1 MSSVPRLFRQTTVM
15 RRTGGA
21 HPASFALG
29 TTSLPARATPCP
41 DDPGKALVVVLD
53 GGAVPMAEHYMS
65 WSNELAT
72 LGYERIRTGALSA
85 RQAVQADVAGLRVEQ
100 ELELLQLDAPLPR
113 PATPASRSVQPT
125 VRRLRDADLVEAA
138 VIDRAAFGE
147 RWWLDAGMLADVCN
161 ATPRHRAR
169 VAEIDRIVV
178 GSLIS
183 GRSGSLGYVQRLSVH
198 PAVHRLGVGTS
209 LLADALAWMRRA
221 GVTRV
226 FVNTH
231 IDNEAALALYHRI
244 GFRSLPE
251 RLRVFEGS
259 VRR

>member
-15 RRTGGA
+15 RRPGSA
-21 HPASFALG
+21 HSAAFALG
-29 TTSLPARATPCP
+29 TTTLLARATPCP
-41 DDPGKALVVVLD
+41 NDPTMALVAVLD
-53 GGAVPMAEHYMS
+53 GSEVPMAEHYRT
-65 WSNELAT
+65 WCDELAT
-72 LGYERIRTGALSA
+72 LGYQRIRTGALSA

-113 PATPASRSVQPT
+113 LTARAARSAQPA
-125 VRRLRDADLVEAA
+125 VRRLRDADLADAA
-138 VIDRAAFGE
+138 AIDRAAFGE

-169 VAEIDRIVV
+169 VAEVDRAIC

-198 PAVHRLGVGTS
+198 PSAHRQGVATT

-231 IDNEAALALYHRI
+231 IDNEPALALYRRI
-244 GFRSLPE
+244 GFRNLPE

>member
-1 MSSVPRLFRQTTVM
+1 MSSVPRLFRQTTVA
-15 RRTGGA
+15 RRNGGA

-29 TTSLPARATPCP
+29 TTSLQARATPCP
-41 DDPGKALVVVLD
+41 DDPAKALVVVLD
-53 GGAVPMAEHYMS
+53 GGAVPMAEHYMA
-65 WSNELAT
+65 WCVELAA
-72 LGYERIRTGALSA
+72 LGYQRIRTGALSA
-85 RQAVQADVAGLRVEQ
+85 RQAVQADVAGLHVEQ

-113 PATPASRSVQPT
+113 PTAGRGAHPS
-125 VRRLRDADLVEAA
+125 VRRLRSADLGHAA
-138 VIDRAAFGE
+138 AIDRAAFGE

-169 VAEIDRIVV
+169 VAEIDRAVV

-183 GRSGSLGYVQRLSVH
+183 GRSGSLGYIQRLSVS
-198 PAVHRLGVGTS
+198 PAVHRQGIGTA
-209 LLADALAWMRRA
+209 LLADALSWMRRA
-221 GVTRV
+221 GVSRV

-259 VRR
+259 VHR

>member
-1 MSSVPRLFRQTTVM
+1 MSSVPRLIRQTTVL
-15 RRTGGA
+15 RRTGGT

-29 TTSLPARATPCP
+29 TTSLLARATPSP
-41 DDPGKALVVVLD
+41 DDPTKALVVVLD
-53 GGAVPMAEHYMS
+53 GGAVPMAEHYMA
-65 WSNELAT
+65 WCDELAAR
-72 LGYERIRTGALSA
+72 GYERIRTGALSA

-113 PATPASRSVQPT
+113 PGGDRSTRPV
-125 VRRLRDADLVEAA
+125 VRRLRMPDFDTAA
-138 VIDRAAFGE
+138 IIDRAAFGD
-147 RWWLDAGMLADVCN
+147 RWWLDAGMLADVCH

-169 VAEIDRIVV
+169 VAEIDRSVV

-183 GRSGSLGYVQRLSVH
+183 GRSGSLGYIQRLSVH
-198 PAVHRLGVGTS
+198 PGVHRRGVGTA
-209 LLADALAWMRRA
+209 LLADALSWMRRA

-231 IDNEAALALYHRI
+231 VDNEAALALYHRI